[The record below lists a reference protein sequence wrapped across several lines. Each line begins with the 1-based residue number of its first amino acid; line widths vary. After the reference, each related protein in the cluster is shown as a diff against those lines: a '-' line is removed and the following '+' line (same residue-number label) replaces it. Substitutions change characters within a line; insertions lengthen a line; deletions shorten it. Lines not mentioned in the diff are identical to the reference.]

1 MIMGHFSSMVVF
13 AFFVSVVFSLLSKE
27 TLEERWKYFFR
38 LFAAFVGISIIAAWV
53 MYPFPF

>member
-1 MIMGHFSSMVVF
+1 MGHFSSMVVF

-27 TLEERWKYFFR
+27 TIQERWKYFFR

>member
-1 MIMGHFSSMVVF
+1 MGHFSSMVVF

-27 TLEERWKYFFR
+27 TIEARWKYFFR